1 MLYNELLIHFGELS
15 TKGLNKK
22 RFIQQLAKNIR
33 HSLKAQA
40 LVGTVQTDRDHL
52 YILFDEPTDILPY
65 VDILQRISGIQKIA
79 PVLRCELD
87 IKKIKE
93 AALTLAKEQEFET
106 FKVACRRANKA
117 FPLDSFGVM
126 REVGGFLLVSLKTK
140 KVDVHNPDLTLNI
153 EIRDDY
159 SYLSFVNYP
168 GCGGYPLG
176 TNGKVLHLLSGG
188 IDSPVAAYLLLRR
201 GILVEMIHFAAPP
214 YTSERV
220 VDKLTSLMKKLNLYQ
235 ARIRLHIIPFTDLQL
250 SIYKHAAE
258 PYCITIM
265 RRMMMR
271 ISSRLADKLGLPAIS
286 TGESIGQVASQTLN
300 SMKVINEVTNTPI
313 IRPLA
318 VFDKLEIIKI
328 SKDIDTYD
336 ISIEPY
342 EDCCT
347 IFKPKKPRTNP
358 RSKDCEFYEK
368 QWDYESQIASCLE
381 NERIIDVEE
390 GVIKSENCSA
400 DRS

>member
-33 HSLKAQA
+33 HSLKAQT

-65 VDILQRISGIQKIA
+65 VDILQRISGIQKIT

-153 EIRDDY
+153 ELRDDY
-159 SYLSFVNYP
+159 AYLSFVNYP

>member
-52 YILFDEPTDILPY
+52 YILFDEPTAILPY
-65 VDILQRISGIQKIA
+65 VNILQRISGIQKIT

-159 SYLSFVNYP
+159 AYLSFVNYP

-390 GVIKSENCSA
+390 GVIKSENCSV
-400 DRS
+400 DRP

>member
-33 HSLKAQA
+33 HSLKAQT

-65 VDILQRISGIQKIA
+65 VDILQRISGIQKIT

-126 REVGGFLLVSLKTK
+126 REIGGFLLVSLKTK

-159 SYLSFVNYP
+159 AYLSFVNYP

>member
-65 VDILQRISGIQKIA
+65 VDILQRISGIQKIT

-140 KVDVHNPDLTLNI
+140 KVVVHNPDLTLNI

-159 SYLSFVNYP
+159 AYLSFVNYP

>member
-65 VDILQRISGIQKIA
+65 VDILQRISGIQKTT

-93 AALTLAKEQEFET
+93 AALTLAEEQEFET

-159 SYLSFVNYP
+159 AYLSFVNYP

>member
-65 VDILQRISGIQKIA
+65 VDILQRISGIQKIT

-93 AALTLAKEQEFET
+93 ATLTLAKEQEFET

-159 SYLSFVNYP
+159 AYLSFVNYP

-271 ISSRLADKLGLPAIS
+271 ISSRLADKIGLPAIS

>member
-65 VDILQRISGIQKIA
+65 VDIFQRISGIQKIT

-159 SYLSFVNYP
+159 AYLSFVNYP

-176 TNGKVLHLLSGG
+176 TNGKALHLLSGG

-368 QWDYESQIASCLE
+368 QWDYECQIASCLE

>member
-1 MLYNELLIHFGELS
+1 M
-15 TKGLNKK
+15 
-22 RFIQQLAKNIR
+22 
-33 HSLKAQA
+33 
-40 LVGTVQTDRDHL
+40 
-52 YILFDEPTDILPY
+52 PY
-65 VDILQRISGIQKIA
+65 VDILQRISGIQKIT

-159 SYLSFVNYP
+159 AYLSFVNYP

-220 VDKLTSLMKKLNLYQ
+220 VDKLTSLMEKLNLYQ

-265 RRMMMR
+265 RRMMIR

-328 SKDIDTYD
+328 SKDMDTYD

>member
-65 VDILQRISGIQKIA
+65 VDILQRISGIQKIT

-159 SYLSFVNYP
+159 AYLSFVNYP

-300 SMKVINEVTNTPI
+300 SMKVINEVTNIPI

>member
-65 VDILQRISGIQKIA
+65 VDILQRISGIQKIT

-87 IKKIKE
+87 INKIKE

-159 SYLSFVNYP
+159 AYLSFVNYP

-390 GVIKSENCSA
+390 GVIKSENCCA

>member
-33 HSLKAQA
+33 HSLKAQT

-65 VDILQRISGIQKIA
+65 VDILQRISGIQKIT

-87 IKKIKE
+87 IKNIKE

-159 SYLSFVNYP
+159 AYLSFVNYP

>member
-65 VDILQRISGIQKIA
+65 VDILQRISGIQKIT

-159 SYLSFVNYP
+159 AYLSFVNYP

-220 VDKLTSLMKKLNLYQ
+220 IDKLTSLIKKLNLYQ

>member
-65 VDILQRISGIQKIA
+65 VDILQRISGIQKIT

-93 AALTLAKEQEFET
+93 VALTLAKEQEFET

-159 SYLSFVNYP
+159 AYLSFVNYP

>member
-65 VDILQRISGIQKIA
+65 VDILQRVSGIQKIT

-159 SYLSFVNYP
+159 AYLSFVNYP

-318 VFDKLEIIKI
+318 VFDKLEIIKL

-347 IFKPKKPRTNP
+347 VFKPKKPRTNP

>member
-52 YILFDEPTDILPY
+52 YILFDKPTDILPY
-65 VDILQRISGIQKIA
+65 VDILQRISGIQKIT

-159 SYLSFVNYP
+159 AYLSFVNYP

-235 ARIRLHIIPFTDLQL
+235 ARIRLHIVPFTDLQL

>member
-33 HSLKAQA
+33 HSLKAQT

-65 VDILQRISGIQKIA
+65 VDILQRISGIQKIT

-153 EIRDDY
+153 ELRDDY
-159 SYLSFVNYP
+159 AYLSFVNYP

-201 GILVEMIHFAAPP
+201 GILVQMIHFAAPP

>member
-65 VDILQRISGIQKIA
+65 VDIFQRISGIQKIT

-87 IKKIKE
+87 IRKIKE
-93 AALTLAKEQEFET
+93 AALTLAKEQEFKT

-126 REVGGFLLVSLKTK
+126 REVGGFLLASLKTK

-159 SYLSFVNYP
+159 AYLSFVNYP

>member
-65 VDILQRISGIQKIA
+65 VDIFQRISGIQKIT

-87 IKKIKE
+87 IRKIKE
-93 AALTLAKEQEFET
+93 AALTLAKEQEFKT

-159 SYLSFVNYP
+159 AYLSFVNYP

-176 TNGKVLHLLSGG
+176 TNGKGLHLLSGG

-358 RSKDCEFYEK
+358 RSKDCDFYEK

-390 GVIKSENCSA
+390 GVIKSENCSV

>member
-65 VDILQRISGIQKIA
+65 VDILQRVSGIQKIT

-159 SYLSFVNYP
+159 AYLSFVNYP

-300 SMKVINEVTNTPI
+300 SMKVINEVTNIPI

>member
-65 VDILQRISGIQKIA
+65 VDILQRISGIQKIT

-159 SYLSFVNYP
+159 AYLSFVNYP

-328 SKDIDTYD
+328 SNDIDTYD

>member
-65 VDILQRISGIQKIA
+65 VDILQRISGIQKFT

-159 SYLSFVNYP
+159 AYLSFVNYP

>member
-22 RFIQQLAKNIR
+22 RFIQQLAKNMR
-33 HSLKAQA
+33 HSLKAQT

-52 YILFDEPTDILPY
+52 YILFDEPTDILSY
-65 VDILQRISGIQKIA
+65 VDILQRISGIQKIT

-159 SYLSFVNYP
+159 AYLSFVNYP